1 MTDRAEQGAG
11 STTGSRPGYRLSR
24 FQLILIGL
32 LAGLICGLFLG
43 DYAGALQ
50 GVGEVY
56 VGLLQMTV
64 LPYIVFSL
72 IASIGRLSTSQ
83 GKRLALISITV
94 LAALWAIGALTVF
107 FISFSLPSRV
117 TGAFFSTH
125 LIEQP
130 EAVDFVRLF
139 VPSNPFHSLAN
150 NIAPAVVIFCLLFGI
165 ALITVKNKEAL
176 LGHFDVI
183 LSTLIRVN
191 GFVVAFSP
199 IGIFAI
205 TATAAGT
212 LSFEEFGRLQ
222 AYLLTFAFSVV
233 LLTFLVLPMLIAA
246 LTPFTYRD
254 ILSVSKNALITVFVV
269 QSLFVVIPML
279 ADGVRELVEKYRKEG
294 IGTATSPDFIIP
306 LAYPFPHLGKV
317 LTLVFIPFAAWFY
330 GSPMALADYPIVIG
344 TGLVLSFGKV
354 VTTIPFLLQMQELPA
369 DIFQLFLLSSVFA
382 GGLSDLV
389 GAMHL
394 LAFTTLTTCA
404 VAGVIRVKK
413 AKLVALMLFMAVIS
427 SSMIFG
433 TRAILTSGS
442 DRTDSKAEIVLNMHL
457 VQSVVPTRVLEAAA
471 PNPVALLPG
480 QSRIDRIRE
489 QGVIRIGFNAGDLP
503 FSFYNSKGNLVG
515 LDIDMAHRLAS
526 DLEVDIDF
534 VPFSASTLAEQ
545 LAADH
550 FDLAT
555 TALPTTTRQSLKQY
569 LTEPVMNFTLALVVP
584 ESLKADYSDLETIR
598 SGGAFTLGVA
608 AGNVFAHQILERFP
622 QAEIVELDS
631 ESEFFESPRHE
642 LDALLTSAEGGAA
655 WTLIHPFFAVV
666 NPFPRPLRLPA
677 AYAFAGP
684 DPRFERLLN
693 HWIEVQ
699 QTNGAFEGLFDH
711 WILGRGSEKK
721 GPRWSVIRD
730 VLHWVD

>member
-11 STTGSRPGYRLSR
+11 STTESRQRRRPSR

-32 LAGLICGLFLG
+32 LAGLLCGLFLG

-50 GVGEVY
+50 SVGEAY

-72 IASIGRLSTSQ
+72 IASIGRLSATQ

-130 EAVDFVRLF
+130 DAVDFIQLF
-139 VPSNPFHSLAN
+139 VPSNPFNSLAN
-150 NIAPAVVIFCLLFGI
+150 NVAPAVVIFCLLFGI
-165 ALITVKNKEAL
+165 ALITVKSKEAL
-176 LGHFDVI
+176 LGHFDVV
-183 LSTLIRVN
+183 LETLIRVN
-191 GFVVAFSP
+191 SFVVALSP

-222 AYLLTFAFSVV
+222 AYLLTFGFSVV
-233 LLTFLVLPMLIAA
+233 LLTFVVLPMLIATF
-246 LTPFTYRD
+246 TPFTYRE
-254 ILSVSKNALITVFVV
+254 ILSVSKNALVTVFVV

-279 ADGVRELVEKYRKEG
+279 AEGVRELMDKHRKEG
-294 IGTATSPDFIIP
+294 IETATSPEFVIP

-330 GSPMALADYPIVIG
+330 GSPMVLADYPLTIG

-354 VTTIPFLLQMQELPA
+354 VTTIPFLLNMQGLPA

-394 LAFTTLTTCA
+394 LAFTALTTCA
-404 VAGVIRVKK
+404 LAGVIRVKRT
-413 AKLVALMLFMAVIS
+413 KLIALLIVTAVIS

-433 TRAILTSGS
+433 TRAILLIGS
-442 DRTDSKAEIVLNMHL
+442 NGTDSKAEVVLNMHL
-457 VQSVVPTRVLEAAA
+457 MQPMVSAQVLETAA
-471 PNPVALLPG
+471 PNPVPLLPG
-480 QSRIDRIRE
+480 QSRVDRIRE

-503 FSFYNSKGNLVG
+503 FAFYNSKGDLVG

-534 VPFSASTLAEQ
+534 VPFTASTLAEQ

-555 TALPTTTRQSLKQY
+555 TPLPTTTRQSLK
-569 LTEPVMNFTLALVVP
+569 LFLSETIDHFTLALVVP
-584 ESLKADYSDLETIR
+584 ERLKADYTDLETIR
-598 SGGAFTLGVA
+598 RRGAFTLGVA
-608 AGNVFAHQILERFP
+608 AGNIFAHQILERFP
-622 QAEIVELDS
+622 KAEIVELES
-631 ESEFFESPRHE
+631 ESEFFEGQRGD
-642 LDALLTSAEGGAA
+642 LDALLTSAEGGSA
-655 WTLIHPFFAVV
+655 WTLLHPFYAVV

-677 AYAFAGP
+677 GYAFAGP

-699 QTNGAFEGLFDH
+699 QTNGTSQELFDH
-711 WILGRGSEKK
+711 WILGRGSETK

>member
-11 STTGSRPGYRLSR
+11 STTGSRPGRRLSR

-32 LAGLICGLFLG
+32 LAGLFCGLFLG

-72 IASIGRLSTSQ
+72 IASIGRLSATQ

-130 EAVDFVRLF
+130 AAVDFIRLF
-139 VPSNPFHSLAN
+139 VPSNPFNSLAN

-165 ALITVKNKEAL
+165 ALITAKSKESL

-183 LSTLIRVN
+183 LETLIRVN
-191 GFVVAFSP
+191 GFVVALSP

-212 LSFEEFGRLQ
+212 LSFEEVGRLQ

-233 LLTFLVLPMLIAA
+233 LLTFVVLPMLIAA

-254 ILSVSKNALITVFVV
+254 ILSVSKDALITVFVV

-279 ADGVRELVEKYRKEG
+279 AEGVRELIEKYRKEG
-294 IGTATSPDFIIP
+294 IDTETRPEFVIP

-330 GSPMALADYPIVIG
+330 GSPMLLADYPLIIG

-404 VAGVIRVKK
+404 ITGLIRIKK
-413 AKLVALMLFMAVIS
+413 AKLVALMFLTAVFS

-442 DRTDSKAEIVLNMHL
+442 NGSDSKAEVVLNMHL
-457 VQSVVPTRVLEAAA
+457 MLPMVAAKVLETAT
-471 PNPVALLPG
+471 PNPVALSPG

-489 QGVIRIGFNAGDLP
+489 QGVIRIGFKTGDLP
-503 FSFYNSKGNLVG
+503 FAFYNSKGDLVG
-515 LDIDMAHRLAS
+515 LDIDIAHRLAS
-526 DLEVDIDF
+526 DLGARIEF
-534 VPFSASTLAEQ
+534 VPFTASTLARQ
-545 LAADH
+545 LAEDH
-550 FDLAT
+550 FDLASYSI
-555 TALPTTTRQSLKQY
+555 PSTTRQSLSHY
-569 LTEPVMNFTLALVVP
+569 LSAPTMNFTLALVVP
-584 ESLKADYSDLETIR
+584 EGRKTEFKDLESIR
-598 SGGAFTLGVA
+598 RGGSFTLGIA
-608 AGNVFAHQILERFP
+608 AGNIFANQIIEKFP
-622 QAEIVELDS
+622 QAKVVELES
-631 ESEFFESPRHE
+631 EAEFFEGSRRD

-655 WTLIHPFFAVV
+655 WTLAYPFYTVV

-677 AYAFAGP
+677 AYPFAGP

-693 HWIEVQ
+693 HWIEVKKTDGTFQ
-699 QTNGAFEGLFDH
+699 DLFDH

>member
-11 STTGSRPGYRLSR
+11 GATGLRPGRRPSQ
-24 FQLILIGL
+24 FTMILTALFGGL
-32 LAGLICGLFLG
+32 FCGLFLG

-50 GVGEVY
+50 SVGEAY

-72 IASIGRLSTSQ
+72 IASIGRLSATQ

-130 EAVDFVRLF
+130 EAVDFIRLF

-150 NIAPAVVIFCLLFGI
+150 NIAPAVVVFCLLFGI
-165 ALITVKNKEAL
+165 ALITVKSKETL

-183 LSTLIRVN
+183 LATLIRVN
-191 GFVVAFSP
+191 GFVVALSP

-222 AYLLTFAFSVV
+222 AYLLTFGFSVV
-233 LLTFLVLPMLIAA
+233 LLTFVVLPMLIAA
-246 LTPFTYRD
+246 FTPFTYRD
-254 ILSVSKNALITVFVV
+254 ILGVSKNALVTVFVV
-269 QSLFVVIPML
+269 QSLFVIIPML
-279 ADGVRELVEKYRKEG
+279 ADGVRELMEKYRKEG
-294 IGTATSPDFIIP
+294 VETSTRPEFVIP

-330 GSPMALADYPIVIG
+330 GSPMALADYPFVIG

-404 VAGVIRVKK
+404 ITGLIRVKRT
-413 AKLVALMLFMAVIS
+413 KLIALLIVTAVIS

-442 DRTDSKAEIVLNMHL
+442 DGADSKAQVVLNMHL
-457 VQSVVPTRVLEAAA
+457 MQPMVPAQVLETAA
-471 PNPVALLPG
+471 PNPVPLLLG

-503 FSFYNSKGNLVG
+503 FAFYNSKGDLVG

-526 DLEVDIDF
+526 DLEVRIDF
-534 VPFSASTLAEQ
+534 VSFTASTLAEQ
-545 LAADH
+545 LAEDH
-550 FDLAT
+550 FDLVT
-555 TALPTTTRQSLKQY
+555 TPLPTTTRQSLK
-569 LTEPVMNFTLALVVP
+569 LDLSEPIMNFTLALVVP
-584 ESLKADYSDLETIR
+584 ESLKADYADLETIR
-598 SGGAFTLGVA
+598 RRGAFTLGVPT
-608 AGNVFAHQILERFP
+608 GNVFAHQIIERFP
-622 QAEIVELDS
+622 EAEIVELES
-631 ESEFFESPRHE
+631 ESAFFENPRQD
-642 LDALLTSAEGGAA
+642 LNALLTSAEGGAA
-655 WTLIHPFFAVV
+655 WTLVHPFYAVV
-666 NPFPRPLRLPA
+666 NPFPQPLRLPA
-677 AYAFAGP
+677 AYPFAGP

-693 HWIEVQ
+693 HWIKLQ
-699 QTNGAFEGLFDH
+699 RTNGTFQELFDH
-711 WILGRGSEKK
+711 WILGRGSETK

>member
-11 STTGSRPGYRLSR
+11 SATESRQRRRPSR

-32 LAGLICGLFLG
+32 LAGLLCGLFLG

-50 GVGEVY
+50 SVGEAY

-72 IASIGRLSTSQ
+72 IASIGRLSATQ

-130 EAVDFVRLF
+130 EAVDFIRLF
-139 VPSNPFHSLAN
+139 VPSNPFNSLAN

-165 ALITVKNKEAL
+165 ALITVKSKEAL
-176 LGHFDVI
+176 LGHFDVV
-183 LSTLIRVN
+183 LETLIRVN
-191 GFVVAFSP
+191 SFVVALSP

-222 AYLLTFAFSVV
+222 AYLLTFGFSVV
-233 LLTFLVLPMLIAA
+233 LLTFVVLPMLIAA
-246 LTPFTYRD
+246 FTPFTYRE
-254 ILSVSKNALITVFVV
+254 ILSVSKNALVTVFVV

-279 ADGVRELVEKYRKEG
+279 AEGVRELMEKHRKEG
-294 IGTATSPDFIIP
+294 IETATSPEFVIP

-330 GSPMALADYPIVIG
+330 GSPMVLADYPLTIG

-354 VTTIPFLLQMQELPA
+354 VTTIPFLLNMQGLPA
-369 DIFQLFLLSSVFA
+369 DIFQLFLLSSVLA

-394 LAFTTLTTCA
+394 LAFTALTTCA
-404 VAGVIRVKK
+404 VAGVIRVNRT
-413 AKLVALMLFMAVIS
+413 KLIALLIVTAVIS

-433 TRAILTSGS
+433 TRATLTSSS
-442 DRTDSKAEIVLNMHL
+442 DGTDSKAEVVLNMHL
-457 VQSVVPTRVLEAAA
+457 MQPKVPTRILETAV
-471 PNPVALLPG
+471 PNPVLLLPG

-489 QGVIRIGFNAGDLP
+489 QGVIRIGFIAGELP
-503 FSFYNSKGNLVG
+503 FVFYNSKGELVG
-515 LDIDMAHRLAS
+515 LDIDVAHRLAS
-526 DLEVDIDF
+526 DLEVRIDF
-534 VPFSASTLAEQ
+534 VPFTASTLAKQMAE
-545 LAADH
+545 DH
-550 FDLAT
+550 FDLASYSI
-555 TALPTTTRQSLKQY
+555 PSTTRQSISHY
-569 LTEPVMNFTLALVVP
+569 LSAPLMNFTLALVVP
-584 ESLKADYSDLETIR
+584 EGRKTEFKDLEAIR
-598 SGGAFTLGVA
+598 RGGSFTLGVA
-608 AGNVFAHQILERFP
+608 AGAIFANQIIERFP
-622 QAEIVELDS
+622 QAEVVELKS
-631 ESEFFESPRHE
+631 EAEFFESSRQD

-655 WTLIHPFFAVV
+655 WTLVHPFYTVV

-693 HWIEVQ
+693 HWIEVKKTDGTFQ
-699 QTNGAFEGLFDH
+699 DLFDH
-711 WILGRGSEKK
+711 WILGRGSDTK
-721 GPRWSVIRD
+721 GPRWSIIRD

>member
-1 MTDRAEQGAG
+1 M
-11 STTGSRPGYRLSR
+11 
-24 FQLILIGL
+24 ILIAL
-32 LAGLICGLFLG
+32 LGGVLCGLFLG
-43 DYAGALQ
+43 DYAGALRN
-50 GVGEVY
+50 VGEVY

-72 IASIGRLSTSQ
+72 IASIGRLSATQ
-83 GKRLALISITV
+83 GKRLALVSISV

-130 EAVDFVRLF
+130 EAVDFIRLF

-165 ALITVKNKEAL
+165 ALITVRSKEAL
-176 LGHFDVI
+176 LEHFDVI
-183 LSTLIRVN
+183 LATLIRVN
-191 GFVVAFSP
+191 GFVVALSP

-205 TATAAGT
+205 AATAAGT
-212 LSFEEFGRLQ
+212 LSFEEVGRLQ
-222 AYLLTFAFSVV
+222 AYLLTFGFSAV
-233 LLTFLVLPMLIAA
+233 LLTFVVLPMLIAA
-246 LTPFTYRD
+246 FTPFTYRD
-254 ILSVSKNALITVFVV
+254 ILGVSKNALVTVFVV
-269 QSLFVVIPML
+269 QSLFVIIPML
-279 ADGVRELVEKYRKEG
+279 AEGVRELIEKYRKEG
-294 IGTATSPDFIIP
+294 VEPEMRPEFVIP

-330 GSPMALADYPIVIG
+330 GSPMVLADYPAIIG

-354 VTTIPFLLQMQELPA
+354 VTTIPFLLHMQELPA

-404 VAGVIRVKK
+404 ITGLIRVRKT
-413 AKLVALMLFMAVIS
+413 KLFALMILTAVIS

-433 TRAILTSGS
+433 TRAILTSGP
-442 DRTDSKAEIVLNMHL
+442 DGTDSKAEVVLSMHL
-457 VQSVVPTRVLEAAA
+457 MQPMAQARILETAA
-471 PNPVALLPG
+471 PNPVPLLPG

-489 QGVIRIGFNAGDLP
+489 QGVIRIGVNAGDLP
-503 FSFYNSKGNLVG
+503 FAFYNSKGDLVG

-526 DLEVDIDF
+526 DLEVRIDF

-555 TALPTTTRQSLKQY
+555 SALPATTRQSLKHS
-569 LTEPVMNFTLALVVP
+569 LSKPVMEYTLALVVP
-584 ESLKADYSDLETIR
+584 ERVKADFSDLETIR
-598 SGGAFTLGVA
+598 SRGAFTLGVG

-622 QAEIVELDS
+622 KAKVVELES
-631 ESEFFESPRHE
+631 ETEFFEGQRRD
-642 LDALLTSAEGGAA
+642 LDALLTSAEGGSA
-655 WTLIHPFFAVV
+655 WTLIQPFYAVV
-666 NPFPRPLRLPA
+666 NPFPRPQRLPA
-677 AYAFAGP
+677 AFPFAGP

-693 HWIEVQ
+693 HWIELQ
-699 QTNGAFEGLFDH
+699 QTNGTVQELFDH
-711 WILGRGSEKK
+711 WILGRGSEAR